1 MRNWRDYVARA
12 AAAEV
17 GRVKDNKTIWQA
29 RQVVDLW
36 LSVTKLALG
45 ILVVLGAISGWQA
58 MSVLLRPA
66 DGQVHAEWALMVIV
80 ATPWAAL
87 ALRIVLILLNS
98 GSLLFDRLVPILL
111 SPQRWLLWVRNQF
124 PSMSR
129 PRGAEPWELF
139 TATTN
144 AIGGMLVDK
153 GDKSGGAGRPLSALG
168 HGVFW
173 TAYAMA
179 SCATIWIVNSHVAL
193 GFGFGWTWESSTF
206 SPRFRLY
213 VAEFVR
219 AAVEFPA
226 PVLACIG
233 SDGLMPVAP
242 VPVAPDDAETFAV
255 RRSWVCA
262 LTAGVGA
269 YLLVPMVLWTLYSFV
284 RAYSKITGWK
294 PDGNSEQSSAE
305 SLSAAT
311 GTRLRREPAPTPSRP
326 PPAGGGV
333 CTHVVRLEPPEEA
346 VALPAPLD
354 GLYDLGHVD
363 EDADLER
370 VQGEL
375 ERFRGMTH
383 AGPARIAV
391 VGWLPVSPDRRIK
404 RWLSDLA
411 NSSTAAPLLVLDGY
425 HRLRGDNP
433 ADNAQPRLDYWHKF
447 ASEAGLESFECD
459 LAKLT
464 DSGRRDLV
472 RVTGLGDGSD
482 RRREPTTES
491 GSGPTLR

>member
-1 MRNWRDYVARA
+1 MRNWRDYVART

-17 GRVKDNKTIWQA
+17 GRAKDKKTISEA
-29 RQVVDLW
+29 RQFLDRW
-36 LSVTKLALG
+36 LSITKLALG
-45 ILVVLGAISGWQA
+45 MLVVLGALSGWQA
-58 MSVLLRPA
+58 VSVWLRPA

-80 ATPWAAL
+80 APPWAAL
-87 ALRIVLILLNS
+87 AARIVLMLLNC
-98 GSLLFDRLVPILL
+98 GSLLFDWLVPMLL
-111 SPQRWLLWVRNQF
+111 SPQRGLLWVRNQF

-144 AIGGMLVDK
+144 AIGCMLVDK
-153 GDKSGGAGRPLSALG
+153 SDGAGRPLSALG

-179 SCATIWIVNSHVAL
+179 SCATIWIVTSHVAL

-206 SPRFRLY
+206 SPSLRLH
-213 VAEFVR
+213 VVEFVR
-219 AAVEFPA
+219 AAVELPA

-233 SDGLMPVAP
+233 NDGLMPVAP
-242 VPVAPDDAETFAV
+242 VPVAPDDAETLAV
-255 RRSWVCA
+255 RRSWLCA

-284 RAYSKITGWK
+284 RAYRKITGWK
-294 PDGNSEQSSAE
+294 PDGASEQSSDKP
-305 SLSAAT
+305 LSAAT
-311 GTRLRREPAPTPSRP
+311 GTRLPREPAATPSRP

-333 CTHVVRLEPPEEA
+333 CTHVVRLEPPEDA

-370 VQGEL
+370 VRGEL
-375 ERFRGMTH
+375 ERLRGMTH
-383 AGPARIAV
+383 DGPVRIAV

-411 NSSTAAPLLVLDGY
+411 NASTAAPLLVLDGY

-433 ADNAQPRLDYWHKF
+433 ADNAQTRLGNWQNF
-447 ASEAGLESFECD
+447 ASDAGLESFECD

-491 GSGPTLR
+491 GSAPAPR